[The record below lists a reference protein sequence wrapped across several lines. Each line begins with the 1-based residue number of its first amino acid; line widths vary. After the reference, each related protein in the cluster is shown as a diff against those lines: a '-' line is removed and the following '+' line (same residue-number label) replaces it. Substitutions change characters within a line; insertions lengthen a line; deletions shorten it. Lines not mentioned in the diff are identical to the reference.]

1 MGEQNEKEFT
11 YLKGIELPANTISP
25 THKRELKKALFEYRK
40 TNKETM
46 LDAVL
51 SGFQGAI
58 VTLGHILTS
67 RQPVWRTSLVI
78 AVLALVVS
86 LSMIL
91 PPLIGQDKEV
101 IATDEI
107 TQILRSDNQT
117 RALLDQGATW
127 HLMEKDSKQRFE
139 RSLDYHINKL
149 QEEEGH
155 KIIGQEINLTII
167 ANRMLVEL
175 VLENEYYY
183 ADVDIKNGEVLA
195 FGQKG
200 DPDLR
205 AIDPRLDIYYEGI
218 FYLEGGR
225 EAPFGASMIVTRGFE
240 GIESYID
247 PFYADTLFYYPSFDI
262 PDITTPPILE

>member
-1 MGEQNEKEFT
+1 MDEQNEKEGT
-11 YLKGIELPANTISP
+11 YLNGVELPVNTISP

-40 TNKETM
+40 TNKATIFDE
-46 LDAVL
+46 VL
-51 SGFQGAI
+51 SSFQGVI
-58 VTLGHILTS
+58 TTFSHILTS

-78 AVLALVVS
+78 LVLVLVVS
-86 LSMIL
+86 LSIIV

-117 RALLDQGATW
+117 RALLDQGAIW
-127 HLMEKDSKQRFE
+127 NLMEKDSKQRFE

-149 QEEEGH
+149 EEEGFT
-155 KIIGQEINLTII
+155 IIGQEIILTIM
-167 ANRMLVEL
+167 ASRMLVEL
-175 VLENEYYY
+175 VLANEYYY

-195 FGQKG
+195 IGQKG

-205 AIDPRLDIYYEGI
+205 AIDPRLDIDYEGI
-218 FYLEGGR
+218 FYLERGG
-225 EAPFGASMIVTRGFE
+225 EFPFGGSMIVTRGFE

-262 PDITTPPILE
+262 PDLTTPPILE